1 MLPNYLSE
9 SQLHQLIEHALQE
22 DLGAGDVTTQ
32 ATIPSRTEAEAVFI
46 SKDTGIV
53 AGLYVGEYAFRH
65 LDTSLRIDWQVEE
78 GESVIP
84 GTVIGTVKGYAHPIL
99 SAERVALNFMQ
110 RMSGIASATNRMVQA
125 ALPHKAQILDT
136 RKTVPG
142 LRPLD
147 KWAVEIGG
155 GNNHRIGLYD
165 MILIKDNHIASAGGI
180 AEAIRAANAFRAS
193 HPTPLRIE
201 IETTSLTEI
210 DEVIEVGDVDIV
222 MLDNMTRFNEDGIL
236 DTSLLQQAVK
246 KIDGRFET
254 EASGNVT
261 EETVPAIAA
270 TGVDRISSGALT
282 HSVKALDISLKVA
295 LSPESGVPSPE

>member
-9 SQLHQLIEHALQE
+9 SKLHQIIEHALRE

-32 ATIPSRTEAEAVFI
+32 ATIPPTTQAEAYFV
-46 SKDTGIV
+46 SKDTGII
-53 AGLYVGEYAFRH
+53 AGLFVTEYTFRH
-65 LDTSLRIDWQVEE
+65 LDTSLDIEWKVEE
-78 GESVIP
+78 GETVVP
-84 GTVIGTVKGYAHPIL
+84 GTIIGTVNGFAHPIL

-110 RMSGIASATNRMVQA
+110 RMSGIASATHRMVQA
-125 ALPHKAQILDT
+125 AAPHKARILDT

-155 GNNHRIGLYD
+155 GSNHRIGLYD

-180 AEAIRAANAFRAS
+180 QEAIRAANAFRAS
-193 HPTPLRIE
+193 HDTPLRIE
-201 IETTSLTEI
+201 IETTSI
-210 DEVIEVGDVDIV
+210 DEVETVLSEGDVDII
-222 MLDNMTRFNEDGIL
+222 MLDNMTRFDEDGRFN
-236 DTSLLQQAVK
+236 TALLQQAVNL
-246 KIDGRFET
+246 INGRVET

-261 EETVPAIAA
+261 EDTVHAIAA

-282 HSVKALDISLKVA
+282 HSVKALDVSLKIDLRA
-295 LSPESGVPSPE
+295 EG